1 MELKEISGKEY
12 QSIFTQHDHLYNT
25 VQYNALNE
33 HKCEK
38 SVYLLF
44 FENKVKLGLIVGLK
58 DGVLSS
64 PFSAPFGGF
73 SANKNSVRIEVIHE
87 AIQLL
92 DNYAKQNGIS
102 TVKFILPPYFY
113 NEDLLAKTYYSLHI
127 NGYTAIKDINYHLN
141 TSDFPIY
148 TETKIGKRTKEF
160 IGKAIS
166 HGLIFKQITNDYDK
180 RTAFNI
186 IKDNRDRK
194 DRPMYIDYNYILEV
208 SKIIPIDF
216 FLILDQNIPIAS
228 AIAYHISK
236 HVLQIVF
243 WGNVHNHDTQIR
255 PMYFLAFKLFEFYHT
270 QQFTTIDLTTGSVN
284 GVPNFG
290 LCHFKENIG
299 CTTGLKFTM
308 QKSIL

>member
-1 MELKEISGKEY
+1 
-12 QSIFTQHDHLYNT
+12 IFTQHDHLYNT
-25 VQYNALNE
+25 VQYNVLNE

-38 SVYLLF
+38 ILYLLF
-44 FENKVKLGLIVGLK
+44 CEAKAKLGLIAGLK
-58 DGVLSS
+58 DGVLTS

-73 SANKNSVRIEVIHE
+73 SSNKNSVRVEVLYE

-102 TVKFILPPYFY
+102 AVKFILSPYFY
-113 NEDLLAKTYYSLHI
+113 NEDLWAKTHYSLNI

-141 TSDFPIY
+141 SSDFPIY
-148 TETKIGKRTKEF
+148 KENKISKRTKEY
-160 IGKAIS
+160 IDKAIS
-166 HGLIFKQITNDYDK
+166 HGLIFKQVTNDHDK
-180 RTAFNI
+180 RTAFKI

-243 WGNVHNHDTQIR
+243 WGNVCDHDTQIR

-270 QQFTTIDLTTGSVN
+270 QQFKTIDLTTGSVN

-299 CTTGLKFTM
+299 CTAGLKLIM
-308 QKSIL
+308 QKSFL